1 MALLAAGKVVL
12 VAFPFSDLSQ
22 SKLRPAVVLAD
33 ADRGD
38 WILCQVTS
46 RPYGDPRAISLTNN
60 NFTVGSLRVESF
72 VRPGKL
78 FTGSSTLVVQE
89 VGQLNSETTQGIIS
103 AVIEI
108 LRPPTEQASAEK
120 LVFEVGQTTI
130 ADAERELIV
139 RTLEHAK
146 HNKAE
151 AARQLGIDVK
161 TIYMYVQ
168 KGLIPYVRIQS
179 NVRFIREEILDWIE
193 KQSYRPRNG
202 NGTQSQK
209 GSR

>member
-12 VAFPFSDLSQ
+12 VACPFSDLSQ

-38 WILCQVTS
+38 WILCQITS
-46 RPYGDPRAISLTNN
+46 RPYGDSRAIALKNN
-60 NFTVGSLRVESF
+60 SFTVGSLRVESF

-78 FTGSSTLVVQE
+78 FTGSHTLVVQE
-89 VGQLNSETTQGIIS
+89 VGQLNGETTRQIIS

-108 LRPPTEQASAEK
+108 LEPRTEDASAEK
-120 LVFEVGQTTI
+120 LVFEVGKTTV

-139 RTLEHAK
+139 RTLEFASN
-146 HNKAE
+146 NKAE

-161 TIYMYVQ
+161 TI
-168 KGLIPYVRIQS
+168 
-179 NVRFIREEILDWIE
+179 
-193 KQSYRPRNG
+193 
-202 NGTQSQK
+202 
-209 GSR
+209 

>member
-108 LRPPTEQASAEK
+108 LRPPTEEASAEK
-120 LVFEVGQTTI
+120 LVFEAGKTTI

-146 HNKAE
+146 NNKAE

-161 TIYMYVQ
+161 TIYNKLKAY
-168 KGLIPYVRIQS
+168 
-179 NVRFIREEILDWIE
+179 DIE
-193 KQSYRPRNG
+193 G
-202 NGTQSQK
+202 
-209 GSR
+209 

>member
-38 WILCQVTS
+38 WILCQITS
-46 RPYGDPRAISLTNN
+46 RPYGDSRAIALKNN

-78 FTGSSTLVVQE
+78 FTGSHTLVVQE
-89 VGQLNSETTQGIIS
+89 VGQLNGETTRQIIS

-108 LRPPTEQASAEK
+108 LEPRTEDASVEK
-120 LVFEVGQTTI
+120 LVFEVGKTTV

-139 RTLEHAK
+139 RTLEYASN
-146 HNKAE
+146 NKAE

-161 TIYMYVQ
+161 TIYNKLKLY
-168 KGLIPYVRIQS
+168 GI
-179 NVRFIREEILDWIE
+179 DA
-193 KQSYRPRNG
+193 
-202 NGTQSQK
+202 
-209 GSR
+209 

>member
-46 RPYGDPRAISLTNN
+46 KPYGDPSAISLKNN

-78 FTGSSTLVVQE
+78 FTGSNTLVVQE
-89 VGQLNSETTQGIIS
+89 VGQLNTETTQGIN
-103 AVIEI
+103 
-108 LRPPTEQASAEK
+108 LGGHRDTPAS
-120 LVFEVGQTTI
+120 
-130 ADAERELIV
+130 
-139 RTLEHAK
+139 
-146 HNKAE
+146 
-151 AARQLGIDVK
+151 
-161 TIYMYVQ
+161 
-168 KGLIPYVRIQS
+168 
-179 NVRFIREEILDWIE
+179 
-193 KQSYRPRNG
+193 NG
-202 NGTQSQK
+202 RSF
-209 GSR
+209 

>member
-78 FTGSSTLVVQE
+78 FTGSSTLVLQE
-89 VGQLNSETTQGIIS
+89 VGQLTAKLRKESSRRSSRYSGLQRNKLQRKSLYLKS
-103 AVIEI
+103 A
-108 LRPPTEQASAEK
+108 R
-120 LVFEVGQTTI
+120 
-130 ADAERELIV
+130 
-139 RTLEHAK
+139 
-146 HNKAE
+146 
-151 AARQLGIDVK
+151 RQLQ
-161 TIYMYVQ
+161 M
-168 KGLIPYVRIQS
+168 L
-179 NVRFIREEILDWIE
+179 NA
-193 KQSYRPRNG
+193 N
-202 NGTQSQK
+202 
-209 GSR
+209 

>member
-1 MALLAAGKVVL
+1 MALPAAGKVVL

-22 SKLRPAVVLAD
+22 SKLRPAVVLAN

-46 RPYGDPRAISLTNN
+46 RPYGDPRAISLKNN
-60 NFTVGSLRVESF
+60 NFIVGSLRVESF

-78 FTGSSTLVVQE
+78 FTGSNTLVVQE
-89 VGQLNSETTQGIIS
+89 VGQLNGETTQAIIS

-108 LRPPTEQASAEK
+108 LRPSTKDASAAN
-120 LVFEVGQTTI
+120 LVFEIGKTTV

-139 RTLEHAK
+139 RTLAHAK
-146 HNKAE
+146 NSKAE

-161 TIYMYVQ
+161 TIYNKLKTY
-168 KGLIPYVRIQS
+168 G
-179 NVRFIREEILDWIE
+179 IE
-193 KQSYRPRNG
+193 A
-202 NGTQSQK
+202 
-209 GSR
+209 